1 MRQLRVKEIF
11 YTLQGEGIH
20 SGKAAWFIRFGGCDI
35 GCVWCD
41 TKDAWNLHGTK
52 VSTPESIAAQLNPE
66 KSSLLVLTG
75 GEPLYY
81 NLSELTAYLRKA
93 GYLVHLETSGA
104 YPLHAEYDW
113 LCLSPKIVALPR
125 MEYYP
130 SASEL
135 KIVIATPGDIDFAES
150 EAEKVNEN
158 CELLLQPEW
167 NSREKILPFLV
178 DYVKSNNKW
187 RLSLQIHKY
196 LNIP

>member
-1 MRQLRVKEIF
+1 M
-11 YTLQGEGIH
+11 
-20 SGKAAWFIRFGGCDI
+20 
-35 GCVWCD
+35 
-41 TKDAWNLHGTK
+41 
-52 VSTPESIAAQLNPE
+52 
-66 KSSLLVLTG
+66 VLTG

-81 NLSELTAYLRKA
+81 NLSELTAYLRKT
-93 GYLVHLETSGA
+93 GYQVHLETSGA

-150 EAEKVNEN
+150 EAEKVNHN
-158 CELLLQPEW
+158 WELLLQPEW